1 MKICILLG
9 LFLISNSVFSQE
21 KKIELKIREEN
32 TISVSR
38 ISNENKLER
47 RAIREDHRG
56 FRDEK
61 MKLEKHHRPHFEN
74 KNSRE
79 NHRKEHYRR
88 ENRNEI
94 RNNRIERNN
103 R

>member
-9 LFLISNSVFSQE
+9 LILISHSVFSQE

-32 TISVSR
+32 SNSVSR

-47 RAIREDHRG
+47 RSIREESKN
-56 FRDEK
+56 FRQER
-61 MKLEKHHRPHFEN
+61 MKFEKHNRPHFD
-74 KNSRE
+74 KNNRRE
-79 NHRKEHYRR
+79 NNRRENLRK

-94 RNNRIERNN
+94 RHNRIERNN